1 MYCSSWI
8 PPYLIWK
15 VLWCLLLIVCEQ
27 SPWNDCFLGDGYL
40 LFFLKL
46 CSRHLLKF
54 LQNDKKL
61 DTFRL
66 DLCHNISHPV
76 CRSIGTAT
84 LIQSRRNSK
93 GMIKRPRQAQL
104 RACPSLAITGTD
116 ENLVKWWC
124 TADIAMVPYIT
135 WCLLHSCLE
144 NGQLFAASQGSTR
157 GYLFSGGAQEDI
169 SVTWQRSSIFLL
181 FSFFLVLSMEAL
193 NIYQKWIS
201 SALFPY
207 MRNAWKVLSKCSG
220 SYIG

>member
-54 LQNDKKL
+54 LQTDKKL

-76 CRSIGTAT
+76 CRGIGTAT
-84 LIQSRRNSK
+84 LIQQSEKLKRNDQKAKASSAK
-93 GMIKRPRQAQL
+93 GMPLSSHHWDRRESGEVMMYCWHCHGSL
-104 RACPSLAITGTD
+104 YNLVSLAFLSG
-116 ENLVKWWC
+116 KWPTIC
-124 TADIAMVPYIT
+124 CIP
-135 WCLLHSCLE
+135 
-144 NGQLFAASQGSTR
+144 GQH
-157 GYLFSGGAQEDI
+157 
-169 SVTWQRSSIFLL
+169 
-181 FSFFLVLSMEAL
+181 
-193 NIYQKWIS
+193 
-201 SALFPY
+201 
-207 MRNAWKVLSKCSG
+207 
-220 SYIG
+220 